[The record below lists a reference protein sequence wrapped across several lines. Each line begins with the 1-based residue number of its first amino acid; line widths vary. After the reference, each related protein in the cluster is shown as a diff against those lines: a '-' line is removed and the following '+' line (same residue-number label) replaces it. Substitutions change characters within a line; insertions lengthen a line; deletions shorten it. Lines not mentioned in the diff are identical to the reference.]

1 MSSLFQER
9 MGNVV
14 LLTLNRPEVR
24 NAIDEDLA
32 RGFAA
37 AVRQALGEASA
48 VCLRGA
54 GPVFC
59 SGGDL
64 ASLADDDDRALAVMA
79 LMRNTLSLL
88 RQAPVP
94 VIAYVE
100 GLAVGGGAEIA
111 ALAHLVC
118 ATPGA
123 AFQFLQAKVGLSP
136 GWGGGAALAQR
147 VGQGRALD
155 LLLTARRIGVA
166 EARSLGLVDR
176 VLIPADLPAYLQQ
189 PAFQDRRLAGAIVA
203 SLRQDP
209 DGPEKARREFERL
222 WRGAGHRDSV
232 ARFLGGK

>member
-1 MSSLFQER
+1 

-24 NAIDEDLA
+24 NAVDEELA
-32 RGFAA
+32 RSFAA
-37 AVRQALGEASA
+37 AVRQALDEASA
-48 VCLRGA
+48 ICLRGA

-64 ASLADDDDRALAVMA
+64 AALKDDDDRALAVMT
-79 LMRNTLSLL
+79 LMRQTLSQL
-88 RQAPVP
+88 RGAPIP

-100 GLAVGGGAEIA
+100 GIAVGGGAEIA
-111 ALAHLVC
+111 ASAHLVC

-123 AFQFLQAKVGLSP
+123 AFQFLQASVGLSP

-147 VGQGRALD
+147 VGHGRALD

-189 PAFQDRRLAGAIVA
+189 PAFQDRRLASAVVA
-203 SLRQDP
+203 SLRGDP
-209 DGPEKARREFERL
+209 EGAERARREFERL